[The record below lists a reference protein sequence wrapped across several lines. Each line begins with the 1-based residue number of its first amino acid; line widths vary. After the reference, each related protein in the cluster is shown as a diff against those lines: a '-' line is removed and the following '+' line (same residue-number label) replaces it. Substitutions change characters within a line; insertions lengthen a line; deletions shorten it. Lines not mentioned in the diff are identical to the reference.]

1 MFFLWNSCALQMSY
15 CPGPWT
21 HFVLGLLATLSVSV
35 NGPDPNPC
43 QPPSGWKG
51 WMNPGVNLQLIHPTL
66 QNISSGQYF
75 HSASQEKTMFW
86 GSLDYNVTS
95 PVVWKETP
103 AFLHCLDFIPEDTRA
118 AEGMRTMLLVPKPWQ
133 SRGPAVSLRFILSQA
148 RLVASCPRPK
158 PLSTHTSQIKA
169 APSPQALSQ
178 CSPLSLVFFSYDSS
192 KTDLGRDSQLSS

>member
-35 NGPDPNPC
+35 NGPDLHPC

-51 WMNPGVNLQLIHPTL
+51 WMNPGVNLQLIHPTV

-95 PVVWKETP
+95 PGIWKETP
-103 AFLHCLDFIPEDTRA
+103 AFLHCLDFIPEDTWA
-118 AEGMRTMLLVPKPWQ
+118 AEGMRTMLLVPQPWQ
-133 SRGPAVSLRFILSQA
+133 SRGPAVPLLIYPLTGKAGCLLPQTQATVNPHIPNQSSPITPGSLTMF
-148 RLVASCPRPK
+148 
-158 PLSTHTSQIKA
+158 
-169 APSPQALSQ
+169 SPFLG
-178 CSPLSLVFFSYDSS
+178 VFLLWF
-192 KTDLGRDSQLSS
+192 L